1 MSPVG
6 GTPPVPGQKDD
17 RPPAPGVPRE
27 AASELENELERL
39 TVPERSLFEAADPT
53 PETLRGTHRAN
64 PLSVLVEALKMASG
78 LVTLVAFGLARDFFA
93 GDLSVFVKLVLAAAG
108 IFAVCL
114 LLSFAVWRAKTWELT
129 AEGVRLC
136 WGLGWGPFSR
146 RSLTIPYEH
155 IHTVSM
161 SSSLLDRVFG
171 LITLDLDTG
180 AAASEGD
187 ASKIS
192 GLRAG
197 EADVLR
203 AELFSRRRA
212 VASQVREGEKDA
224 APVDAA
230 PVAERPLA
238 TFSLTG
244 CELALAA
251 ASQMSAGGQAVALV
265 VLLVN
270 GANQLIEWGLLDVV
284 GKGDELMAGISPVI
298 VPVVLAF
305 LAIALLLGAAVS
317 FVVNLVRYA
326 GYRVER
332 YADRVVVEH
341 GLLSRSSRALAV
353 GRVQYVAV
361 RQGII
366 RQLIGYAE
374 VTAQVV
380 AAPGEKDG
388 EPSGSV
394 LLHPFIRMD
403 EVDAFLA
410 EVLPGYAGVLGR
422 VELGRLGP
430 IARRRSVVRAAIWWP
445 FATAIFFGVHWIFG
459 FSGLLESAAW
469 LLRPVLVAAA
479 VLSAVLFVGLV
490 ADALRAWGAARYG
503 HTARELVLVTGG
515 LMRLTVMVPRSCLQR
530 MEVRANPFQRR
541 AGVATL
547 SVRTAASGA
556 DGLDLRDLPVD
567 ATAELLSWYRPRG

>member
-1 MSPVG
+1 MSAAPDE
-6 GTPPVPGQKDD
+6 KDG
-17 RPPAPGVPRE
+17 RPPAPGAPS
-27 AASELENELERL
+27 AGTGGLEEDLERL
-39 TVPERSLFEAADPT
+39 AVPSHSLFEGAGST
-53 PETLRGTHRAN
+53 PEALRGTHRAN
-64 PLSVLVEALKMASG
+64 PLSILAEALKLASG
-78 LVTLVAFGLARDFFA
+78 LMAIVAFGLAGDFFS
-93 GDLSVFVKLVLAAAG
+93 GDLGALSKLVLSAVI
-108 IFAVCL
+108 IFAACL
-114 LLSFAVWRAKTWELT
+114 PLSFAVWRARTWELT

-136 WGLGWGPFSR
+136 RGLGWGPFSR
-146 RSLTIPYEH
+146 RSLTIPYDH

-161 SSSLLDRVFG
+161 NSSLLDRIFG
-171 LITLDLDTG
+171 LMVLDLDTG

-187 ASKIS
+187 ASKIA

-197 EADVLR
+197 EADALR
-203 AELFSRRRA
+203 TELFRRRHA
-212 VASQVREGEKDA
+212 ASGQAPEGEKNA
-224 APVDAA
+224 SAGNAPSNV
-230 PVAERPLA
+230 PTAERPLS

-244 CELALAA
+244 RKLALAA
-251 ASQMSAGGQAVALV
+251 ASQMSAGSQALALV

-284 GKGDELMAGISPVI
+284 GRGEELLAGISPAI
-298 VPVVLAF
+298 VPAVLVF

-341 GLLSRSSRALAV
+341 GLLSRSSRTLVV
-353 GRVQYVAV
+353 GRVQHVAV

-380 AAPGEKDG
+380 STPGEKDG

-410 EVLPGYAGVLGR
+410 EVLPDYAGVLGR

-430 IARRRSVVRAAIWWP
+430 VARRRAVVRAVIWWP
-445 FATAIFFGVHWIFG
+445 FAMAIFLGAHWLFG

-469 LLRPVLVAAA
+469 LLSPLLVAATVLGA
-479 VLSAVLFVGLV
+479 VLLAGLIV
-490 ADALRAWGAARYG
+490 DALRAWSAARYG

-515 LMRLTVMVPRSCLQR
+515 LTRLTVIAPRARLQR
-530 MEVRANPFQRR
+530 MEARANPFQRR

-547 SVRTAASGA
+547 SVRTASSSTE
-556 DGLDLRDLPVD
+556 GLELRDLPAAAAD
-567 ATAELLSWYRPRG
+567 ELLSWYRPRG